1 MPTFPAT
8 LFVLLLA
15 LVHCVT
21 SNTTY
26 STCYTKRATTS
37 KASVGSTTYAL
48 TLTNTASQTITSTP
62 SKTLTPS
69 TSTTTFSASVTS
81 TFTVTASQV
90 TDTFSTT
97 TTIQVAETDTVT
109 FLYISDYGSRYL
121 CETPA
126 NPDTRH
132 FETITTFLT
141 STTTIP
147 AASGF
152 TPLGAYVS
160 GVNQKRSLNGRFDI
174 RAAATTTQTCVK
186 KGSDGRPTHSP
197 ALYPSTV
204 TCGVL
209 VIATK
214 TATKTITASTTTTLT
229 AATPISTVSTTLIFS
244 TTSTVLLVDASTT
257 TTLSTTTIS
266 TTLTTIFPTTTVTS
280 TSTVTQQAP
289 ASTAYA
295 QCQPNN
301 IVTNVNGNGISQVD
315 FLVSEFFTTVAV
327 SSAACCV
334 LCAQSATCVTYS
346 YFGANDCEL
355 QTRADGVCQGNAAVN
370 AFFTQP
376 QTDYSYAVGNGACGQ
391 YAFSGVT

>member
-8 LFVLLLA
+8 LLVLLLA

-48 TLTNTASQTITSTP
+48 TLTKTASQTITSTP
-62 SKTLTPS
+62 SKTVTPS
-69 TSTTTFSASVTS
+69 TSTATFSASVTS

-109 FLYISDYGSRYL
+109 FL
-121 CETPA
+121 T
-126 NPDTRH
+126 T
-132 FETITTFLT
+132 TTFLT
-141 STTTIP
+141 STTTVP

-257 TTLSTTTIS
+257 TTLSTTMIS

-295 QCQPNN
+295 QCQSNN

-376 QTDYSYAVGNGACGQ
+376 QTDYSYAIGNGVCGQ
-391 YAFSGVT
+391 YAFSGVS

>member
-1 MPTFPAT
+1 MPTFSAA
-8 LFVLLLA
+8 LLVLLLA

-48 TLTNTASQTITSTP
+48 TLTKTASQTITT
-62 SKTLTPS
+62 
-69 TSTTTFSASVTS
+69 
-81 TFTVTASQV
+81 
-90 TDTFSTT
+90 
-97 TTIQVAETDTVT
+97 
-109 FLYISDYGSRYL
+109 
-121 CETPA
+121 
-126 NPDTRH
+126 
-132 FETITTFLT
+132 TTFLT
-141 STTTIP
+141 STTTVP
-147 AASGF
+147 AAPGF

-214 TATKTITASTTTTLT
+214 TATKTITASTTTILT
-229 AATPISTVSTTLIFS
+229 AATPISTVSTTLSFS
-244 TTSTVLLVDASTT
+244 TTSTVLLIHASTT
-257 TTLSTTTIS
+257 STLSTTTTS

-289 ASTAYA
+289 VSTAYA

-301 IVTNVNGNGISQVD
+301 IVTNVNGNGISQVN
-315 FLVSEFFTTVAV
+315 FLVSEYFTSIPAA
-327 SSAACCV
+327 SSPAACCA
-334 LCAQSATCVTYS
+334 LCAQSATCVTYA
-346 YFGANDCEL
+346 YFGANECEL

-370 AFFTQP
+370 EFFTQP
-376 QTDYSYAVGNGACGQ
+376 QTDHSYAIGNGACGQ

>member
-8 LFVLLLA
+8 LLVLLLA

-48 TLTNTASQTITSTP
+48 TLTKTASQTITSTP

-97 TTIQVAETDTVT
+97 TTPT
-109 FLYISDYGSRYL
+109 
-121 CETPA
+121 
-126 NPDTRH
+126 
-132 FETITTFLT
+132 TTFLT
-141 STTTIP
+141 STTTVP

-160 GVNQKRSLNGRFDI
+160 GANQKRSLNGRFDI
-174 RAAATTTQTCVK
+174 RAAATTTKTCAK

-214 TATKTITASTTTTLT
+214 TAIKTVTASTTTTLT
-229 AATPISTVSTTLIFS
+229 AATPISTVSTTVTFS

-257 TTLSTTTIS
+257 NTISTTTTS
-266 TTLTTIFPTTTVTS
+266 TTLTTLSPSTTVTS

-301 IVTNVNGNGISQVD
+301 IVTHVNGNGIIEID
-315 FLVSEFFTTVAV
+315 FNVPEVFTTVPA
-327 SSAACCV
+327 SSPAACCA
-334 LCAQSATCVTYS
+334 LCAQSATCVSYA
-346 YFGANDCEL
+346 YFGGNDCEL
-355 QTRADGVCQGNAAVN
+355 QTRVDGVCQGNAAVN

-376 QTDYSYAVGNGACGQ
+376 QTDYSWAVGNGACGQ
-391 YAFSGVT
+391 YAFSGVR

>member
-8 LFVLLLA
+8 LLVLLLA

-37 KASVGSTTYAL
+37 KASVGSTTYTL
-48 TLTNTASQTITSTP
+48 TLTKTASQTITSTP

-90 TDTFSTT
+90 IDTFSTT

-109 FLYISDYGSRYL
+109 FLVSTSTSIS
-121 CETPA
+121 T
-126 NPDTRH
+126 T
-132 FETITTFLT
+132 TTFLT
-141 STTTIP
+141 STTTVP